1 MPGPVVV
8 GSALSEE
15 TKKEGRKEE
24 RRKEGKTKRNRIGR
38 GTKES
43 RPRWS
48 SNSSTRSATGKGISY
63 SKAIAPSR
71 NQPLFCVQSFRTTY
85 GCLTLI
91 GCKFPSVLGI
101 LLHFESGLRS
111 SHMTPKFLRRAVRD
125 HVHMTS
131 ALS

>member
-38 GTKES
+38 ETKES

-48 SNSSTRSATGKGISY
+48 SNSSTRSGTGKGILDY
-63 SKAIAPSR
+63 
-71 NQPLFCVQSFRTTY
+71 
-85 GCLTLI
+85 
-91 GCKFPSVLGI
+91 
-101 LLHFESGLRS
+101 
-111 SHMTPKFLRRAVRD
+111 
-125 HVHMTS
+125 
-131 ALS
+131 